1 MICASLNVQDKDGKD
16 IVKEFAASKAL
27 QLGALLEKD
36 PELDGHLE
44 SAADFLQKQGLQ
56 AVSSA

>member
-1 MICASLNVQDKDGKD
+1 MGITLHVQDKDGKD
-16 IVKEFAASKAL
+16 AVKEFAASKAL

-44 SAADFLQKQGLQ
+44 SAEEFLQKQGLQ
-56 AVSSA
+56 GITLA